1 MDITHGFPLCKY
13 LFTRKHLFVNSVL
26 LLSIF
31 PKIFSNCY
39 DSDFNSPKASLLCA
53 VLFALHPIHTES
65 VSKQID

>member
-31 PKIFSNCY
+31 PKIFGNCY